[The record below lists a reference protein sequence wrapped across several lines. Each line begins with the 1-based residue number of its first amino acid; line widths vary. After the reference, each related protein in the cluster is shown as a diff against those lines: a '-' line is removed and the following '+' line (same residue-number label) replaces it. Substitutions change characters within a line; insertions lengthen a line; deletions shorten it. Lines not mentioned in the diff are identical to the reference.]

1 MENRSR
7 MLLEGPRREW
17 LARMLRALKRHEA
30 QMWIDAMVRKTQE
43 DLAKSVL
50 FQFLDLGRGGG
61 RTREGAVF
69 FGMDPAAPDGDVTA
83 LHTYDSR
90 EGRVVEH
97 RTIERIEFADGVLFE
112 PRAYTPE
119 EVERIRQGYELHT
132 WDTGIQAPPDVSGE
146 WRPGGSYRQLEGPVS
161 ERLGRECDRLQSALQ
176 RHDERRVEIL
186 GDYEMAVDAWLEAVR
201 KEGS

>member
-1 MENRSR
+1 MENRSS
-7 MLLEGPRREW
+7 MLLEDPRREW
-17 LARMLRALKRHEA
+17 LARMLRALKRREA

-69 FGMDPAAPDGDVTA
+69 FGMDTAAPDGDVTA
-83 LHTYDSR
+83 IQTRDTQDF
-90 EGRVVEH
+90 RVVEH
-97 RTIERIEFADGVLFE
+97 RTIERIEFRDGVLFE

-132 WDTGIQAPPDVSGE
+132 WDTGIQAPPDVPGE
-146 WRPGGSYRQLEGPVS
+146 WCGGGSYRTPEGPAS
-161 ERLGRECDRLQSALQ
+161 EKLGYQCDLLQ
-176 RHDERRVEIL
+176 RALEAHDERRSEIL
-186 GDYEMAVDAWLEAVR
+186 EDYLMAADAWLAAVR
-201 KEGS
+201 KEGE